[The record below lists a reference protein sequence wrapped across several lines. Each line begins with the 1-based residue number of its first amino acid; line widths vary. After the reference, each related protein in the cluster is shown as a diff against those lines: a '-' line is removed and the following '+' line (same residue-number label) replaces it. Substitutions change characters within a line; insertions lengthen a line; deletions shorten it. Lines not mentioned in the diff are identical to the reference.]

1 MPKKTIRFMDTSFR
15 DGFQSCYGARVKTDD
30 FLPALAA
37 AAEAGID
44 NFEIGGGARYQS
56 LYFYCQED
64 AFEMHRKARAVVGAR
79 ANLQTLSRGVNV
91 VGLESY
97 HPEIIKMHADLFAA
111 SGISTVRNFD
121 ALNDVRNL
129 DWSGKCITAAGMKH
143 QVTVTMMGLPP
154 GVKDAY
160 AHSPQFYAD
169 TLRQILES
177 GIPFDSVCFKDASG
191 TATPA
196 TVGATVRLARQLLD
210 AHSPQRHIDLEFHSH
225 CSVGIAEL
233 CHMAAITNGADLVD
247 LAMAPLSG
255 GSCHTDILTMWHMLK
270 GTDYVLVNSAG
281 QEIDYEKILKAED
294 VFKECMD
301 KYFMPPEAKC
311 TEPLVALSPMPGGAL
326 TANTQMMRDN
336 KCLHRYPEVIRAMRE
351 VVERGGFG
359 TSVTPVSQFYF
370 QQAFANVMQKP
381 WQKITDGYGK
391 MVLGYFGK
399 TPAAPDPEI
408 VRLATEQLKLEP
420 TTESVFD
427 INRRTKKDKAAFAKM
442 VKEAGL
448 EASDENIFLVAMCG
462 DKGLAYLKG
471 DRPNGIR
478 YQEPAMAAKP
488 EAKAET
494 KPAAPSPAPRGDG
507 SYTVMVNG
515 IAYQVAVA
523 GGDLSVN
530 GVPYHV
536 QVAPA
541 AGNLPAAVPAS
552 APVPAAARPAA
563 PARPGIP
570 LPSPLPGTVAKVEV
584 QAGDEVQAGQTLFVI
599 ESMKMEV
606 PVKAIEAGRI
616 SRVCVKKGD
625 HVEPGQPLAETGGTP
640 AATPPSQPEAVQ
652 AAVPQP
658 VPPPPPAQA
667 SSGGLRIE
675 SPLPGSVVRIEVSL
689 GKAVAQ
695 GDVLLVVESMKMEVP
710 VMASAAGTV
719 RAIHVS
725 KGSHVEPGQLLLE
738 L

>member
-64 AFEMHRKARAVVGAR
+64 AFEMHRKARAVVGAK

-97 HPEIIKMHADLFAA
+97 HPEVIKMHADLFAA
-111 SGISTVRNFD
+111 SGITTVRNFD

-129 DWSGKCITAAGMKH
+129 DWSGRCITTAGMKH

-177 GIPFDSVCFKDASG
+177 GILFDSVCFKDASG
-191 TATPA
+191 TTTPA
-196 TVGATVRLARQLLD
+196 TVGASIKLARQLLD

-336 KCLHRYPEVIRAMRE
+336 QCLHRYPEVIRAMRE

-381 WQKITDGYGK
+381 WQKITEGYGK

-408 VRLATEQLKLEP
+408 VRLAAEQLKLEP

-427 INRRTKKDKAAFAKM
+427 INKRTKKDKAAFAKM

-448 EASDENIFLVAMCG
+448 EVSDENIFLVAMCG

-478 YQEPAMAAKP
+478 YQESPPAAKP
-488 EAKAET
+488 EAKSEA
-494 KPAAPSPAPRGDG
+494 KAAVPGPTSRGDG
-507 SYTVMVNG
+507 RYTVMVNG
-515 IAYQVAVA
+515 VAYQVAVA

-536 QVAPA
+536 QIASATGSQPA
-541 AGNLPAAVPAS
+541 ATP
-552 APVPAAARPAA
+552 APVPVPVA

-570 LPSPLPGTVAKVEV
+570 LPSPLPGTVARVEV
-584 QAGDEVQAGQTLFVI
+584 QAGEEIQAGQTLFVI

-606 PVKAIEAGRI
+606 PVKAVEAGRI

-625 HVEPGQPLAETGGTP
+625 HVEPGQSLAEIGGT
-640 AATPPSQPEAVQ
+640 Q
-652 AAVPQP
+652 AM
-658 VPPPPPAQA
+658 PPAQPA
-667 SSGGLRIE
+667 LAPIQVAPQPIAPTTPPATAEVRPGGLRIE
-675 SPLPGSVVRIEVSL
+675 SPLPGSVVRIEVSV
-689 GKAVAQ
+689 GRSVAP
-695 GDVLLVVESMKMEVP
+695 GDVLLVIESMKMEVP
-710 VMASAAGTV
+710 VMANAAGTV